1 MQSRGYSP
9 VTVCGLL
16 LAVASLVSEHRV
28 SGRWASVAVAR
39 GFQKTSIVVVAQG
52 LSCPHGMWDV
62 SAPGMEL
69 MFPALQGGFL
79 IHWTTR
85 KPLEAPLNQR
95 FPK

>member
-1 MQSRGYSP
+1 M
-9 VTVCGLL
+9 VCGLL

-28 SGRWASVAVAR
+28 SGRRASVAAAR
-39 GFQKTSIVVVAQG
+39 GFQKASLVVVAQG